1 MYVCVCMCL
10 SVLAVVRKG
19 LGFLYITE
27 HDALI
32 GAQWSKWIHV
42 ADPY

>member
-1 MYVCVCMCL
+1 MCVYVFIL
-10 SVLAVVRKG
+10 YSVLAVVRKG
-19 LGFLYITE
+19 LGFLYTTE